1 MKPRGKRIKNKE
13 RLWIFRAELARHYE
27 EFEAKLE
34 TLCKEHGVEINC
46 WYSPSKIPQPK
57 FVFGGVAVDAD
68 TLYDEEEFSLLFSP
82 NILLDKRQNSTN
94 KPKRKSSSQ
103 LKLSDH

>member
-1 MKPRGKRIKNKE
+1 MKPRVKRIKDKE
-13 RLWIFRAELARHYE
+13 RLWIFRAELVKLYE

-34 TLCKEHGVEINC
+34 TLGKEHGVEINL

-57 FVFGGVAVDAD
+57 FVFDGVAVNAD
-68 TLYDEEEFSLLFSP
+68 TLYDEEEFSLLYSP
-82 NILLDKRQNSTN
+82 NILMDEKQNAMN

-103 LKLSDH
+103 LESI